1 MKGLAWKLATIAAV
15 IGIGF
20 LVLLQAQR
28 GMNQALV
35 SKQTDAQAT
44 PGQRRLPLP
53 RRPPP
58 PRIRRNKQ
66 NPTPVA
72 DLPFQSEP
80 EPASGS
86 KSAPGPTP
94 TPAVPPA
101 AKIAAD
107 TGSKSTKTAE
117 IPTATENGGAPQA
130 ANDPFSEFSD
140 SKHPAQLRIPRSLTR
155 VRCWI

>member
-44 PGQRRLPLP
+44 PGQAAPAAP
-53 RRPPP
+53 ATTAAKNPPEQA
-58 PRIRRNKQ
+58 KADA
-66 NPTPVA
+66 VA

-86 KSAPGPTP
+86 KSAPGPT
-94 TPAVPPA
+94 TAPPVAKLA
-101 AKIAAD
+101 A
-107 TGSKSTKTAE
+107 
-117 IPTATENGGAPQA
+117 
-130 ANDPFSEFSD
+130 
-140 SKHPAQLRIPRSLTR
+140 
-155 VRCWI
+155 